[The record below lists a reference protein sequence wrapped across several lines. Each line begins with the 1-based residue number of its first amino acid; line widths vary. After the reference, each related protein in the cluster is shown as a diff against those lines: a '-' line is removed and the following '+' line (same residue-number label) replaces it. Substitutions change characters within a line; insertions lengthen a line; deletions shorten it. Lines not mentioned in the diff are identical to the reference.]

1 MNPNNMLHDS
11 KIELAKK
18 LSELSK
24 RGDSGERDNA
34 SRQLEAVMKKYGIT
48 DDMLEHD
55 IKKQCEFVVV
65 KEQMQ
70 FMRQV
75 IASVCGKIPVYGV
88 RGEER
93 KKKQTLVVEITN
105 SQFIEISEK
114 FIFFWD
120 RYHKDLELFYSAF
133 IQRNELYTKPDPNAE
148 SQSSDKS
155 VDEIIAMVSMMRGLE
170 KHTITKKI
178 TES

>member
-1 MNPNNMLHDS
+1 MVHDG

-18 LSELSK
+18 LNELSK

-34 SRQLEAVMKKYGIT
+34 LKRLETVMKKYGIT
-48 DDMLEHD
+48 DEMLEYD
-55 IKKQCEFVVV
+55 IRTQFEFVVV

-75 IASVCGKIPVYGV
+75 IASVCGKIPFYGV

-105 SQFIEISEK
+105 AEFIEISEK

-133 IQRNELYTKPDPNAE
+133 IQRNELYTKPDPDAE
-148 SQSSDKS
+148 SNPSNKS
-155 VDEIIAMVSMMRGLE
+155 VDEIIAMVSLMRGLE
-170 KHTITKKI
+170 KHTMTKRIEKK
-178 TES
+178 